1 MERTTMKVGK
11 EWFVVFF
18 ISQQTSMKTPGF
30 EFLSDL
36 IKNRMWVLWVWVLQV
51 SELNKNEDEGLER
64 EREREM
70 RGVYLVRERE
80 REYYQKAS

>member
-1 MERTTMKVGK
+1 MTSVSESWPWPTEAEERESERRKMERTTMKVGK

-36 IKNRMWVLWVWVLQV
+36 IKNRMWVLWVWEIGRAHV
-51 SELNKNEDEGLER
+51 
-64 EREREM
+64 
-70 RGVYLVRERE
+70 
-80 REYYQKAS
+80 

>member
-51 SELNKNEDEGLER
+51 R
-64 EREREM
+64 
-70 RGVYLVRERE
+70 
-80 REYYQKAS
+80 